1 MKNVLL
7 LTRKDFK
14 RKWRNPVVI
23 IGFLLIPFVFTLIFA
38 LVFGGAGEEERT
50 LPRISVVTVDKDK
63 SLLSR
68 FFLSSLSQGELKKLL
83 SLKEAEEEEGR
94 KLLDKGKASAL
105 LIIPENFG
113 DRLWEGQEV
122 EILLLKNPAEQFL
135 PQIVQE
141 ICDTASLLFS
151 SLFSVFSEELDIIKG
166 FVDDNQFSDE
176 NVSMIS
182 LKIKSKFEG
191 ISKYVFPPVISLT
204 ERTKVEEEQEEA
216 PALTISSY
224 ILPAISVMF
233 LLFICN
239 VVFEDILREKDSGT
253 LLRMTISPMKLSE
266 FIWSKIVTA
275 AVMGMICTLTLIVLG
290 RFIFSIRWGHPL
302 LVISVVFCLN
312 IMMAGF
318 IAFLYSFVRTERQAG
333 AVLSSVILIMSMLGG
348 SMIPVDNYPSFIQN
362 FSKLT
367 LNYWGIQAFHK
378 TMLDASIKDIFPILL
393 GMIIAG
399 LFLSSFGSYFL
410 NKNLR
415 RGLLK

>member
-1 MKNVLL
+1 MKNIFL
-7 LTRKDFK
+7 LTGKDFR

-38 LVFGGAGEEERT
+38 SIFGASEDEEA
-50 LPRISVVTVDKDK
+50 LPRISVITVDKDK

-83 SLKEAEEEEGR
+83 SLQEAEEAKGR

-113 DRLWEGQEV
+113 DHLWEGREV
-122 EILLLKNPAEQFL
+122 EILLLKNPAEQYL

-151 SLFSVFSEELDIIKG
+151 SLFSVFSDELDTIKG

-182 LKIKSKFEG
+182 IKFKSKFES

-204 ERTKVEEEQEEA
+204 EKTRAEEEKEEA
-216 PALTISSY
+216 SALTISSY
-224 ILPAISVMF
+224 ILPAIAVMF

-239 VVFEDILREKDSGT
+239 VVFEDILREKESGT
-253 LLRMTISPMKLSE
+253 LMRMTVSPLKLSE
-266 FIWSKIVTA
+266 FIWSKIVTSA
-275 AVMGMICTLTLIVLG
+275 AIGMICTLVLIVLG
-290 RFIFSIRWGHPL
+290 RFIFSIQWGHPL
-302 LVISVVFCLN
+302 LVLAVVFCLN
-312 IMMAGF
+312 IVMAGF

-333 AVLSSVILIMSMLGG
+333 AVLSSVILVMALLGG
-348 SMIPVDNYPSFIQN
+348 SMIPVDNFPPLVQT
-362 FSKLT
+362 FSKFT
-367 LNYWGIQAFHK
+367 LNYWGILAFHK
-378 TMLDASIKDIFPILL
+378 TMLQDPIREIFPILL
-393 GMIIAG
+393 SMVVVG
-399 LFLSSFGSYFL
+399 LLLSLLGSYFL
-410 NKNLR
+410 EKSLR
-415 RGLLK
+415 KGLLK